1 MRRYRA
7 NTDKVVWRIVD
18 GEAVLVHADTSAY
31 YGLNATGT
39 SIWEALV
46 SASLTPDEIGRRLSE
61 RYGVAADA
69 LLADVDAFLA
79 TVGNESLIVDA
90 PAPNGLPADAPLA
103 SDGPRSERR
112 YEPPSLTRFG
122 ELEKLVLSGE

>member
-1 MRRYRA
+1 MRSYRA

-31 YGLNATGT
+31 YGLNATAT
-39 SIWEALV
+39 WIWEALV
-46 SASLTPDEIGRRLSE
+46 SASLTPDEIGRRLSA
-61 RYGVAADA
+61 RYGLAPDA
-69 LLADVDAFLA
+69 LRADVDTFLA

-90 PAPNGLPADAPLA
+90 PSPNGHPAGEPLA
-103 SDGPRSERR
+103 QDGRSERR